1 MFGNRLRGAAVL
13 VSTGLGIYLLV
24 SGVIWGLVFLA
35 AAALLAWGYYRY
47 GTVWL
52 ALRALSA
59 GDGERAAR
67 LLNGVRRPDR
77 LGSQSRAYYEY
88 VRGVLAAAEE
98 RFDRAESHLR
108 SSLDHRLRTE
118 NDRTLV
124 ECTLAEV
131 LILRGRKDEARAIL
145 SRARAR
151 DHKPTLDELME
162 RIDQRLQEP
171 ERGGNGSQGP

>member
-1 MFGNRLRGAAVL
+1 MFRNRLRGAVILLSA
-13 VSTGLGIYLLV
+13 GLGVYLLV
-24 SGVIWGLVFLA
+24 SGFIWGLAFLV

-52 ALRALSA
+52 ALQALSA

-67 LLNGVRRPDR
+67 LLKSVRRPTR

-88 VRGVLAAAEE
+88 MRGVLAAGEE

-108 SSLDHRLRTE
+108 SALDHRLRTE
-118 NDRTLV
+118 NDRSLV

-131 LILRGRKDEARAIL
+131 LALRGQKEEARVVL
-145 SRARAR
+145 DRARAR
-151 DHKPTLDELME
+151 DHKPTLDELIE
-162 RIDQRLQEP
+162 RIEQRLREP
-171 ERGGNGSQGP
+171 DRRGDGSQGT